1 MWNLVLAKLGFD
13 GDSVYFQG
21 AYEGR
26 CLHTQCLTLSLP
38 TSRWNIN
45 LVSLGKYSIA
55 PLLSFVLFL
64 HPSTSSPSLGL
75 LWRELRPYVQVTH
88 RGNVKRREKAKNFFP
103 PWPDDSWCFA
113 DPSSLTTRTPFY
125 KGRTVKFLILLWKS
139 WHDWIPFQL
148 HFSDSLSPC
157 IYRRLESNHR
167 DFQISESFPMICG
180 SSTLNIRYL
189 RVGMFGAERVCHT
202 WTFLQ
207 IFHGLKEHCCSPAP
221 LPWCELEQTGVAVT
235 PARVINTFSS

>member
-167 DFQISESFPMICG
+167 DFQISPSQWSVDQVLLI
-180 SSTLNIRYL
+180 SDI
-189 RVGMFGAERVCHT
+189 
-202 WTFLQ
+202 W
-207 IFHGLKEHCCSPAP
+207 GLGC
-221 LPWCELEQTGVAVT
+221 LEQKGSATHELSYKFSMDWRSTVVPQLPCPGV
-235 PARVINTFSS
+235 S